1 MKVVY
6 AVLQCTWGIFQT
18 VLGLF
23 IFINHIKNK
32 HFYYHGAI
40 VTEWQNRSSVSLGLF
55 VFVAKK
61 PFFAEKF
68 KVEITVTELS
78 GRLLVH
84 EYGHAIQSL
93 ILGPL
98 YLIIIGIPSALWGFL
113 PSLSA
118 KRKKRRISYFIFY
131 TERWANL
138 LGEKVTKQKS
148 MEQLVIE

>member
-78 GRLLVH
+78 SRLLVH

-98 YLIIIGIPSALWGFL
+98 YFIIIGVPSTLWRFL
-113 PSLSA
+113 PSLSV
-118 KRKKRRISYFIFY
+118 KRKTPHFVFY
-131 TERWANL
+131 ILYR
-138 LGEKVTKQKS
+138 KVG
-148 MEQLVIE
+148 